1 MNNKNIEYIND
12 LKLYE
17 ESGIDESYTETPC
30 NFFEK
35 TTPIFSSNNM
45 KTEKVNSENLSVI
58 NAKTEAENIVKNL
71 HTLNELQTA
80 IKNFKLNP
88 LAKFA
93 TNPITGTGVENPK
106 LLVIIDTPNSEE
118 DKTGIFPSGQTGELF
133 KKILSAIKVSFESNL
148 FAFPISF
155 FRAPGGRTPT
165 NEEMEISIPFITRL
179 IEILNP
185 QIILTMGSLP
195 TQTLLKTNTPITTLR
210 GQWQKYKDI
219 DLMPTFSLTQLLN
232 NPEAKKKT
240 WEDLKILMKKL

>member
-133 KKILSAIKVSFESNL
+133 KKIISSIKVSFESDL

-155 FRAPGGRTPT
+155 
-165 NEEMEISIPFITRL
+165 FITRL

-219 DLMPTFSLTQLLN
+219 DLMPIFSLTQLLN